1 VDSLASLLGRTMV
14 LVAHPDDEAIGC
26 GLLLQQMSDPI
37 VVFATDGAP
46 LSDYFWKVH
55 GSRENYASLRAR
67 EARNAL
73 AAVGVFHLHLLS
85 DEDPIMDQT
94 RVLNLDRAYEALVS
108 LIKKEMPEAL
118 LTLAYEGGHPDH
130 DSCSFLMSVAAR
142 EFQLPV
148 WEMPLY
154 HLFGGKPARQA
165 FCEGIGIR
173 IGATKEQLERKRKMV
188 DEYPSQGLTLAE
200 FPPENEYVRPMLAYD
215 FSRPPHEGQ
224 LNYENWQWPMTGKQ
238 VCDAFQKFLDG
249 RAK

>member
-1 VDSLASLLGRTMV
+1 MV

-94 RVLNLDRAYEALVS
+94 LFLNLDRAYEALVS